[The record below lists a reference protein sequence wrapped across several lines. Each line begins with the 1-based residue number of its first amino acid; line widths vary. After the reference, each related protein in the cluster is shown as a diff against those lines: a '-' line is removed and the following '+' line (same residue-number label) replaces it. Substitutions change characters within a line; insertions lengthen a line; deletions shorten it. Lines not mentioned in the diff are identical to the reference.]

1 MAQPEGGPMAPDVE
15 KNLNAS
21 EARVSSVNSLAKD
34 EAIAMVGDRSQDV
47 DPVVVAR
54 AVRKTDW
61 FLIPAMVFGCTSRP
75 PPPFLT
81 TLLTMAS
88 QMAWYTTT
96 KPSWA
101 PPSSSA

>member
-1 MAQPEGGPMAPDVE
+1 MSPPEGGPMAPDVE
-15 KNLNAS
+15 KNLNTS
-21 EARVSSVNSLAKD
+21 EARVSSVDSLAKD

-75 PPPFLT
+75 PPPP
-81 TLLTMAS
+81 S
-88 QMAWYTTT
+88 Q
-96 KPSWA
+96 PC
-101 PPSSSA
+101 

>member
-1 MAQPEGGPMAPDVE
+1 MAPDVE
-15 KNLNAS
+15 KNLNTS
-21 EARVSSVNSLAKD
+21 EARVSSVDSLAKD

-75 PPPFLT
+75 PPPP
-81 TLLTMAS
+81 S
-88 QMAWYTTT
+88 Q
-96 KPSWA
+96 PC
-101 PPSSSA
+101 

>member
-1 MAQPEGGPMAPDVE
+1 MAPDVE
-15 KNLNAS
+15 KNLNTAG
-21 EARVSSVNSLAKD
+21 ARVSSVDSLAKD
-34 EAIAMVGDRSQDV
+34 EAIAMVGNRSQDV

-61 FLIPAMVFGCTSRP
+61 FLIPAMVFGCTSLP
-75 PPPFLT
+75 ASSHIP
-81 TLLTMAS
+81 TLLIMAP
-88 QMAWYTTT
+88 QTAWYTTT